1 MQRYTSVLIV
11 GLILGL
17 GIAIGLGARTVLDW
31 TANPAPETL
40 TSAPAAGQTPA
51 LPIQAAAAPQ
61 PGAPPTSAPP
71 TAAPAPTPTAQS
83 RDVVVEVTESQLQTQ
98 LSGMLVGQSL
108 GSTPLGEATVQTVNV
123 ELRDSLIRVGGGAK
137 AGFLQAPFL
146 AAGTVAPNG
155 EGRPVV
161 TVSQASVGGV
171 DLPEGARN
179 ALADSLQTRVDDLFA
194 DRSVKIRTI
203 VIADGKMRVVG
214 TSGS

>member
-1 MQRYTSVLIV
+1 MV

-17 GIAIGLGARTVLDW
+17 GIAIGLGARTALDW
-31 TANPAPETL
+31 TAAAPDAATAS
-40 TSAPAAGQTPA
+40 SAPVLSQTPA
-51 LPIQAAAAPQ
+51 LPIQAAAAP
-61 PGAPPTSAPP
+61 PPAAAPT
-71 TAAPAPTPTAQS
+71 TAPAPTPAPKPQ
-83 RDVVVEVTESQLQTQ
+83 DVVVEVTESQLQTQ

-146 AAGTVAPNG
+146 AAGTVVPNG

-171 DLPEGARN
+171 DLPEGARK

-203 VIADGKMRVVG
+203 DIADGRMRVVG